1 MQILPNLPLV
11 LHCKLELIL
20 SLVQN
25 QSVSSLIS
33 IKPETNRV
41 LCSMSQVSKYNFY
54 ILMPTQA
61 CNVSLLCQT
70 SVAKQLFDFFYFLF
84 CYFVLFF
91 CFFLYYWLST
101 FLFFFFNLLASPS
114 RCHNG
119 LSKLSVVKM
128 IISINSE

>member
-1 MQILPNLPLV
+1 MQILPNLPPV
-11 LHCKLELIL
+11 LHCKLELSL
-20 SLVQN
+20 SLIQN

-84 CYFVLFF
+84 FLFAILFCFF
-91 CFFLYYWLST
+91 CFFLHYWLST
-101 FLFFFFNLLASPS
+101 FLFFSLICLL
-114 RCHNG
+114 CHQG
-119 LSKLSVVKM
+119 VIMVYLSCL
-128 IISINSE
+128 